1 MALAP
6 NAVATHVDLTSF
18 IDRVMREGSA
28 RYRDF
33 SWRRTTDPY
42 AVLVSEVML
51 QQTQVARVE
60 RYFDEWMNRFPTA
73 DALAAASVSDVLEAW
88 QGLGYNRRALKL
100 KQAAEIIS
108 EQHAGIVSTD
118 YDELVALPG
127 VGPATAA
134 GVAAFAL
141 NQPSVYLETNVR
153 AVVIFELFDEE
164 SVVSDRQ
171 IREVLE
177 LASKQSVERGIE
189 PRDWNYALLDYG
201 AWLKK
206 TVPNPSR
213 RSKHHTR
220 QSTFE
225 GSRRQKRAALL
236 RLVMDTPDLNAAE
249 YAQMGNYDLDIT
261 EDILADLVGEGFL
274 EFSHDTYRVA
284 R

>member
-1 MALAP
+1 MAP

>member
-1 MALAP
+1 VALAP